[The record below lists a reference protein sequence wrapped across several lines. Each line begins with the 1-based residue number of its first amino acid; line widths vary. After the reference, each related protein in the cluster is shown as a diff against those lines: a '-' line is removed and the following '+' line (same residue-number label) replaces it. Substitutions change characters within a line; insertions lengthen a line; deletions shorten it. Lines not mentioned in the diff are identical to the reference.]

1 MCILWRFCRIFYEAG
16 NLTLQIDL
24 GIFTWRLLQIALQNG
39 MELKVKRRFWAL
51 ANAAQAANTV
61 AMDDTRFDCLHGA
74 LFRAKVASIAALV
87 QPDTHP
93 TPAAPRREKAGKGV
107 FTFTRQG
114 SGPRMLDSRKNGL

>member
-1 MCILWRFCRIFYEAG
+1 
-16 NLTLQIDL
+16 
-24 GIFTWRLLQIALQNG
+24 

-51 ANAAQAANTV
+51 ADAAQAANTV

-87 QPDTHP
+87 QPDSHP

-107 FTFTRQG
+107 FTFHVRVAARG
-114 SGPRMLDSRKNGL
+114 CWILAKMGCKG

>member
-51 ANAAQAANTV
+51 ANAAKAANTV
-61 AMDDTRFDCLHGA
+61 AMDDTRFD
-74 LFRAKVASIAALV
+74 
-87 QPDTHP
+87 
-93 TPAAPRREKAGKGV
+93 
-107 FTFTRQG
+107 
-114 SGPRMLDSRKNGL
+114 

>member
-16 NLTLQIDL
+16 NLTLQIDP
-24 GIFTWRLLQIALQNG
+24 GIFT
-39 MELKVKRRFWAL
+39 FWAL
-51 ANAAQAANTV
+51 ADAAQAANTV

-87 QPDTHP
+87 QPDSHP

-107 FTFTRQG
+107 FTFPRQG